1 MRLALGADRATVAW
15 QMARDGT
22 TPALAGVALGLGGA
36 VLAGGAVE
44 RLLFGVSRFDPLTLA
59 VVSLGLSA
67 VALAASW
74 IPSRRAAG
82 ISPADALR
90 IE

>member
-1 MRLALGADRATVAW
+1 
-15 QMARDGT
+15 
-22 TPALAGVALGLGGA
+22 
-36 VLAGGAVE
+36 
-44 RLLFGVSRFDPLTLA
+44 
-59 VVSLGLSA
+59 VSLGLSA
-67 VALAASW
+67 VALVASW